1 MYVDVCVWL
10 QLDLDS
16 SAGLNKVQFKAWLPN
31 IALGGPFCNCTS
43 GFNCKVDWM
52 FPRAGTYR
60 TCQSITRFNDFQDFL
75 WLMACKALLKN
86 LTNEEE
92 HSIQQPYMLCIAVHL
107 WPKGWEW
114 WDTLQT
120 RCRHVADTLRV
131 GMAGVVLGRWSWL
144 RLECAVWFSKVQH
157 HTASYSIIQHP
168 ARLEACNKCVQ
179 PMGLEA
185 NMRERMEKTHFG
197 VSN

>member
-1 MYVDVCVWL
+1 MCVWL

-43 GFNCKVDWM
+43 GFNCKVECM
-52 FPRAGTYR
+52 FPRAGTCR

-120 RCRHVADTLRV
+120 RCRHVA
-131 GMAGVVLGRWSWL
+131 GRNGRSCSRTMILTTSWMRCL
-144 RLECAVWFSKVQH
+144 ILKGPASYIK
-157 HTASYSIIQHP
+157 SYSIQHVWKRVTSVFNQW
-168 ARLEACNKCVQ
+168 AWRRIWGKE
-179 PMGLEA
+179 
-185 NMRERMEKTHFG
+185 MEKTHFG

>member
-1 MYVDVCVWL
+1 MCVCVWL

-107 WPKGWEW
+107 WPNDE
-114 WDTLQT
+114 T
-120 RCRHVADTLRV
+120 RCRHVADTLQTRC
-131 GMAGVVLGRWSWL
+131 GSEWQELFSDDDLDYVLNALSDSQRS
-144 RLECAVWFSKVQH
+144 SIIQH